1 MSNEIN
7 KNTPYQLDQFTF
19 LDSTIAYKN
28 TIVFKMTIFNVNIE
42 DLEMGFVENK
52 LFLTAR
58 NSICTEECTKEIISK
73 GAIFLKHIL

>member
-7 KNTPYQLDQFTF
+7 KNTSYQLDQFTF
-19 LDSTIAYKN
+19 LDSTIACKN

-42 DLEMGFVENK
+42 DSEMGFVENK

-58 NSICTEECTKEIISK
+58 KDRKSTRLNSS
-73 GAIFLKHIL
+73 HRH